1 MLSNYGAGEDSWGL
15 LDCKEI
21 KQVNPIGNKPHIF
34 IGRTDAET
42 EALTLCNAKNQ
53 LIGKDLTLRKIETK
67 RKRGWQRMRWLDNI
81 TNSIDMNL
89 SKFCEIVEDREPGIL
104 QSKGLWREWHDL
116 VIKQLSKCLW
126 TLYSPTEHGPVEIP
140 SVLHSEQPG
149 SKSNLCYRIVVNAQ

>member
-1 MLSNYGAGEDSWGL
+1 M
-15 LDCKEI
+15 DCKEI
-21 KQVNPIGNKPHIF
+21 EQVNPIGNKPHIF

-67 RKRGWQRMRWLDNI
+67 RKREWQRMRWLDNI

-104 QSKGLWREWHDL
+104 QSKGL
-116 VIKQLSKCLW
+116 
-126 TLYSPTEHGPVEIP
+126 
-140 SVLHSEQPG
+140 
-149 SKSNLCYRIVVNAQ
+149 